1 MFEPGQKV
9 VCINDVFP
17 VGIRDFYNALPRA
30 GKTYTVRDI
39 VPGQDWKLNGQPAV
53 YLVELENRPN
63 EHGIE
68 PGFACHR
75 FAEAEEIEERERA
88 YAGAGGDEE
97 GESWKT

>member
-9 VCINDVFP
+9 VCVDDVFP

-68 PGFACHR
+68 PGFACRR
-75 FAEAEEIEERERA
+75 FAEAGETEEREHA
-88 YAGAGGDEE
+88 YAGADNEE